1 MNSSKPLNH
10 RGWHSRGYLPHLDSP
25 AALQSITFRLRDAL
39 PRVVLERLKQE
50 SVPSVIAKQRIEAW
64 LDSGHGECLLANA
77 DLAGVVEKTLLF
89 FDAERYALLAWCI
102 MPNHVHVLIEPFI
115 GWPLDKVIGSWKTY
129 SARSINRVLNRSGQ
143 VWQREYFDRY
153 IRDDAH
159 LTATIDYIECN
170 PVKAGLVK
178 NACDW
183 RFSSAAYKADR

>member
-1 MNSSKPLNH
+1 
-10 RGWHSRGYLPHLDSP
+10 
-25 AALQSITFRLRDAL
+25 
-39 PRVVLERLKQE
+39 
-50 SVPSVIAKQRIEAW
+50 VPSVISKQRIDAW
-64 LDSGHGECLLANA
+64 LDSGHGECLLANP
-77 DLAGVVEKTLLF
+77 DLAGVVENTLLF

-102 MPNHVHVLIEPFI
+102 MPNHVHVLIKPFI